1 LSTDPKLIYKEL
13 HQPDPIVSRVPFY
26 YGWVMMVISLF
37 AMIFTTPG
45 QTFGVAVFNPSF
57 RAALN
62 LTHTQLTG
70 AYMVATL
77 LAAVPLSI
85 VGGLMDRFGIRRVMT
100 VVVILLGIAC
110 IFTSQVTGLL
120 MLSFAFFWLR
130 LLGQGSLT
138 LLSDNT
144 LAMWFQTRLGTV
156 SGLRS
161 VGVTV
166 ATAFVPAIILV
177 LIQTFG
183 WRWAYAILGLLVWAV
198 MLPLLALFF
207 RNRPEDV
214 GQALDGVTATGDDE
228 TTDKTQKR
236 SSTVVISR
244 VAYDLKGAMH
254 TRAYWILLLMNAVW
268 AMVITAIIFNILP
281 LFMSRGL
288 AESNAV
294 AILAAMSISTA
305 ALQIIAGILADRV
318 PLNLLLSLGFIAMT
332 AGTGFLIAL
341 GSVMQGYAFAIVF
354 GLGSALLNAVSATV
368 WVRYYGRVH
377 LGKIRGSVWTV
388 TVAATSL
395 GPFLMGVS
403 YDQFNAYTPVLVFF
417 LGLFA
422 VMVVATMFATPP
434 KQISASKINDKDD
447 E

>member
-1 LSTDPKLIYKEL
+1 
-13 HQPDPIVSRVPFY
+13 
-26 YGWVMMVISLF
+26 MMVISLL
-37 AMIFTTPG
+37 AMIFTAPG

-57 RAALN
+57 REALN

-100 VVVILLGIAC
+100 IVVILLGVAC
-110 IFTSQVTGLL
+110 IFISQVAGLL
-120 MLSFAFFWLR
+120 MLFFAFFWLR
-130 LLGQGSLT
+130 FLGQGSLT

-144 LAMWFQTRLGTV
+144 LAMWFQARLGTV

-166 ATAFVPAIILV
+166 ATAFVPVIILG

-207 RNRPEDV
+207 RNRPEDI
-214 GQALDGVTATGDDE
+214 GQAVDGVKATEEDDARE
-228 TTDKTQKR
+228 KTQIR
-236 SSTVVISR
+236 SSLVGTNR
-244 VAYDLKGAMH
+244 VAYDLQGAMH
-254 TRAYWILLLMNAVW
+254 TRAYWILMLMSAIW
-268 AMVITAIIFNILP
+268 GMVITAIIFNILP

-288 AESNAV
+288 TEGNAV
-294 AILAAMSISTA
+294 AIMAAMSIATA
-305 ALQIIAGILADRV
+305 ALQIFAGILADRV
-318 PLNLLLSLGFIAMT
+318 PLNLLLSMGFLLMT
-332 AGTGFLIAL
+332 VGVGFLIGL
-341 GSVMQGYAFAIVF
+341 GSVIMGYAFAIFIGV
-354 GLGSALLNAVSATV
+354 GSATLNAVSATV
-368 WVRYYGRVH
+368 WVRYYGRKH
-377 LGKIRGSVWTV
+377 LGKIRGSVWTA
-388 TVAATSL
+388 TVAASSL
-395 GPFLMGVS
+395 GPFLMGIT
-403 YDQFNAYTPVLVFF
+403 YDQFNSYGPVLALF

-422 VMVVATMFATPP
+422 VMVVASIFATPP
-434 KQISASKINDKDD
+434 KPSFATEYNDKID

>member
-1 LSTDPKLIYKEL
+1 
-13 HQPDPIVSRVPFY
+13 
-26 YGWVMMVISLF
+26 MVVSLF
-37 AMIFTTPG
+37 ALIFTSPG

-57 RAALN
+57 REALN

-85 VGGLMDRFGIRRVMT
+85 VGGLMDRFGIRRMMT
-100 VVVILLGIAC
+100 IVVIALGVAC

-120 MLSFAFFWLR
+120 MLFFAFFWLR

-138 LLSDNT
+138 LLADNT

-166 ATAFVPAIILV
+166 ATAFLPAIILV

-198 MLPLLALFF
+198 MLPQLALFF

-214 GQALDGVTATGDDE
+214 GQALDGVIAAQDDDAA
-228 TTDKTQKR
+228 DKIQNKT
-236 SSTVVISR
+236 SFVGTSR

-268 AMVITAIIFNILP
+268 GMVITAITFNILP

-288 AESNAV
+288 AEGNAV
-294 AILAAMSISTA
+294 AILAAMSISSA
-305 ALQIIAGILADRV
+305 AFQVIAGVLADRV
-318 PLNLLLSLGFIAMT
+318 PLKSAPVAGVCSDDSGCGLYHRSRICDNGICFRDCLWHRLGIAGSGNSHSLGALLR
-332 AGTGFLIAL
+332 AKAL
-341 GSVMQGYAFAIVF
+341 G
-354 GLGSALLNAVSATV
+354 
-368 WVRYYGRVH
+368 
-377 LGKIRGSVWTV
+377 
-388 TVAATSL
+388 
-395 GPFLMGVS
+395 
-403 YDQFNAYTPVLVFF
+403 
-417 LGLFA
+417 
-422 VMVVATMFATPP
+422 
-434 KQISASKINDKDD
+434 
-447 E
+447 

>member
-1 LSTDPKLIYKEL
+1 
-13 HQPDPIVSRVPFY
+13 
-26 YGWVMMVISLF
+26 MVVSLF
-37 AMIFTTPG
+37 ALIFTSPG

-57 RAALN
+57 REALN

-85 VGGLMDRFGIRRVMT
+85 VGGLMDRFGIRRMMT
-100 VVVILLGIAC
+100 IVVIALGVAC

-120 MLSFAFFWLR
+120 MLFFAFFWLR

-138 LLSDNT
+138 LLADNT

-166 ATAFVPAIILV
+166 ATAFLPAIILV

-198 MLPLLALFF
+198 MLPQLALFF

-214 GQALDGVTATGDDE
+214 GQALDGVVTAQDDDV
-228 TTDKTQKR
+228 TDKIQNK
-236 SSTVVISR
+236 SSFVGTSR

-268 AMVITAIIFNILP
+268 GMVITAITFNILP
-281 LFMSRGL
+281 LFLSRGL
-288 AESNAV
+288 AEGNAV
-294 AILAAMSISTA
+294 AILAAMSISSA
-305 ALQIIAGILADRV
+305 VFQVIAGILADRV
-318 PLNLLLSLGFIAMT
+318 PLNLLLSLGFVTMT
-332 AGTGFLIAL
+332 AGVGFLVAL
-341 GSVMQGYAFAIVF
+341 GSVVMGYAFAVF
-354 GLGSALLNAVSATV
+354 FGIGSALLGAVTATV
-368 WVRYYGRVH
+368 WVRYYGRKH
-377 LGKIRGSVWTV
+377 LGKIRGSVWTA
-388 TVAATSL
+388 TVAASSL
-395 GPFLMGVS
+395 GPFLMGITYDRINS
-403 YDQFNAYTPVLVFF
+403 YSPILVFY
-417 LGLFA
+417 LCLFA
-422 VMVVATMFATPP
+422 AMVVAVMFATPP
-434 KQISASKINDKDD
+434 KTIPAKQHNDKFGG
-447 E
+447 